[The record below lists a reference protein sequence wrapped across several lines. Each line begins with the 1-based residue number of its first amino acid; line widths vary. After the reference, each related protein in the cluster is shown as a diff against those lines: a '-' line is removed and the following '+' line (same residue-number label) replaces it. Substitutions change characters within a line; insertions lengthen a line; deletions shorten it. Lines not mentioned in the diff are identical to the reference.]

1 MTQTVR
7 SLTDEVLAKL
17 GATSLTQITS
27 TLPSALTSGV
37 HLNKAETDD
46 EEEAFYQLS
55 LTHST
60 LLHHRVAQRLYKP
73 KVQDE
78 ESSVELPEEV
88 EEGKKVILS
97 TTSKE
102 ETMNLLRKLPA
113 EWTVVQ
119 ITSLEESEERF
130 QTVGSPATTP
140 GLYLSR
146 CVCGPSPSVV
156 VQTVASP
163 KNMSVSSILQE
174 MISIKSDIK
183 SSFTGGSSGDSQ
195 HRMGDKKEALNF
207 RMKSLVKSME
217 VAWLRHWCCLLVG
230 SLHPKE
236 EKVLEKVT
244 SRILSAHKLTLT
256 DSQKQRFK
264 CIISCP
270 MGELEGEVEERI
282 RAGVAAVLGEGLSS
296 SVVKDV
302 CCSIK
307 KAKDVLTPLR
317 KATRNPL
324 ILVLDKSTVAL
335 PWEMMWVLRNQ
346 PITRMPSVRMLA
358 LLYEHH
364 ANLADSV
371 LVQGVD
377 VRKGFY
383 LLDPEGNLPR
393 TQERLKGLLEATRW
407 PGITARLPS
416 HQEFSSALVSND
428 VFLYAG
434 HGSGSQY
441 LPGEMV
447 EKVMCRALVLLFG
460 CSSVRLLPRGRIPD
474 PWGVVMHYFIAN
486 CPCVVGMLW
495 EVTDRS
501 IDHLTTEMIMA
512 LQNSLKESTSALA
525 NAPSDVALLVAHSR
539 DIPKHYVMASALC
552 VYGLP
557 LHLVH
562 SDESAAD

>member
-1 MTQTVR
+1 MTQTVS
-7 SLTDEVLAKL
+7 SLTDEFLAKL
-17 GATSLTQITS
+17 GATSLSQLTS
-27 TLPSALTSGV
+27 TLPSALTSGI
-37 HLNKAETDD
+37 HLNEAEAAD
-46 EEEAFYQLS
+46 EEEAFHQLS
-55 LTHST
+55 LSHST
-60 LLHHRVAQRLYKP
+60 LLHHRVAQRLYAPKP
-73 KVQDE
+73 QDGE
-78 ESSVELPEEV
+78 TRVELPQGLK
-88 EEGKKVILS
+88 EGKKVILS

-119 ITSLEESEERF
+119 ITSLEDNEERF
-130 QTVGSPATTP
+130 RPVGSPATTP

-146 CVCGPSPSVV
+146 CVCGPNPSVV

-163 KNMSVSSILQE
+163 KNVSVRSIFEE
-174 MISIKSDIK
+174 MTNIKSEIK
-183 SSFTGGSSGDSQ
+183 SSFTGDSSGDSQ
-195 HRMGDKKEALNF
+195 SKIGEKKEALNF
-207 RMKSLVKSME
+207 RMKNLVKSMG

-236 EKVLEKVT
+236 EKALEKLT
-244 SRILSAHKLTLT
+244 SQILSAHTLSLT
-256 DSQKQRFK
+256 DSQKQRLK
-264 CIISCP
+264 CVISCP
-270 MGELEGEVEERI
+270 AGEWEGEMEERI
-282 RAGVAAVLGEGLSS
+282 RAGVAAVLGKGVKT
-296 SVVKDV
+296 SVVKDL
-302 CCSIK
+302 CSSIK
-307 KAKDVLTPLR
+307 KAKDALTPLR

-324 ILVLDKSTVAL
+324 ILVLDKNTVAL
-335 PWEMMWVLRNQ
+335 PWEMIWVLRSQ
-346 PITRMPSVRMLA
+346 PVTRMPSVRMLA

-371 LVQGVD
+371 LVKGVD
-377 VRKGFY
+377 AKKGFY

-393 TQERLKGLLEATRW
+393 TRERLKGLLEGTGW
-407 PGITARLPS
+407 PGITARVPS
-416 HQEFSSALVSND
+416 HQEFSSALTNND

-441 LPGEMV
+441 LPGELV
-447 EKVMCRALVLLFG
+447 EKVLCRALVLLFG

-501 IDHLTTEMIMA
+501 TDHLTTEMIVA
-512 LQNSLKESTSALA
+512 LQNSFKESTSAEA
-525 NAPSDVALLVAHSR
+525 NMPSDVALLVAQSR
-539 DIPKHYVMASALC
+539 DLPKHYTMASALC

-562 SDESAAD
+562 SGESSAD